1 MNQESASLFLR
12 SEPQDRRGWGPS
24 PGALTMLTWGPQE
37 IGPPAAVGI
46 RNRRQKKLYSHPHA
60 LPPPPPRRC
69 FAIATM
75 AAILDIGTER
85 FSNSEFPCH
94 PDTSRQVSAQL
105 DLLLGKRY
113 GLASGPRVKLASCKS
128 ALTPHPPTSPLWFT
142 LLTVLRRWSRC

>member
-12 SEPQDRRGWGPS
+12 SQPQDRRRWGPS

-37 IGPPAAVGI
+37 IGPPAAIGI
-46 RNRRQKKLYSHPHA
+46 RNRRQKNLYSHPH
-60 LPPPPPRRC
+60 PPLRC

-94 PDTSRQVSAQL
+94 PDASRQVSAQL

-128 ALTPHPPTSPLWFT
+128 ALIPPPTPPPPPPCG
-142 LLTVLRRWSRC
+142 LLY